1 MRDKDKTKEAL
12 INELDRMRQQIIE
25 LEKGKAK
32 RKQIEYDLN
41 ERVKELECLYNI
53 TSVVER
59 PGITLNELYQEV
71 TNLLPASWQYPEI
84 ACARITINDKEFKT
98 TNYAETEWKQTSS
111 IKVSGV
117 KIGVVEANY
126 LEARPDIGEGP
137 FLKEER
143 LLIDAV
149 AMQLGRI
156 TERIG
161 AEEALAKAKEKLETR
176 VKEQTAELAKVNEN
190 LSREIVDHKQAQEAL
205 KAAHTFQQSIIDGV
219 AESIMV
225 VGVDYRVKLMNRVA
239 GEFLSGLTNTS
250 KPFFCYQVSHQRE
263 TPCYRIEHPCP
274 LEKVRQS
281 GRTVKVVHE
290 YYQATGER
298 RFFEVIASPLLGA
311 DGTFQGIIESKR
323 DITERKRTEEALQQ
337 YTERLRALAA
347 QLAELTEAERQ
358 RLARELHDQVGQNL
372 TALGINLNIVQTE
385 LPKKVTD
392 LLRSRLEDS
401 LTLVEQTAERIRD
414 VMANLRPPVLDDYG
428 LVAALHWYV
437 DQFARR
443 TDIAVTV
450 ESEEPVPRLD
460 ARVENTLFRIAQE
473 ALTNVAKHAQ
483 ATQVTVTT
491 KVDNRTLRLV
501 VADNGIGF
509 DPAHLPAPDGY
520 SHFGLLIMS
529 ERAEAVGGVFH
540 IESRP
545 GSGTKLIVEVTR

>member
-1 MRDKDKTKEAL
+1 MRDKDKTNETL
-12 INELDRMRQQIIE
+12 INKLDRMRQQIIE
-25 LEKGKAK
+25 LEKGKAE

-53 TSVVER
+53 TSIIER
-59 PGITLNELYQEV
+59 PGITLNELYQQV

-84 ACARITINDKEFKT
+84 ACARITMNDKEFKT
-98 TNYAETEWKQTSS
+98 TNYAETEWKQASS
-111 IKVSGV
+111 IKVYGV
-117 KIGVVEANY
+117 KIGVVEVNY

-137 FLKEER
+137 FLKEGR

-149 AMQLGRI
+149 ARQLGSI

-239 GEFLSGLTNTS
+239 GEFLSRLTNTS
-250 KPFFCYQVSHQRE
+250 NPFFCYQVSHQRE
-263 TPCYRIEHPCP
+263 TPCYGIEHPCP

-298 RFFEVIASPLLGA
+298 RFFEVIASPLLGT

-372 TALGINLNIVQTE
+372 TALGINLNIIQTE
-385 LPKKVTD
+385 LPKEVTD

-450 ESEEPVPRLD
+450 EGEESVPRLD

-483 ATQVTVTT
+483 ATRVTVTT

-509 DPAHLPAPDGY
+509 EPAHLPAPDGY
-520 SHFGLLIMS
+520 PHFGLFIMS
-529 ERAEAVGGVFH
+529 ERAESVGGVFH
-540 IESRP
+540 IESRT